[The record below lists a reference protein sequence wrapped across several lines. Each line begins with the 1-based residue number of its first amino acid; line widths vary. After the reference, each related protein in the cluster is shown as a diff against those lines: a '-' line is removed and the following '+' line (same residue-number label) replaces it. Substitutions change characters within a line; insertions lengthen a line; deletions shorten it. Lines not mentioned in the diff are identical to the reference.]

1 MLFSIITPCYN
12 SSKTLMRTYE
22 SLKSQSFKDFEWIL
36 VDDASTDNTRQL
48 ILELA
53 ENASF
58 PIKYILFDENHFGS
72 KSVYE
77 AACIATGKFACILDH
92 DDELLP
98 TTLHEV
104 SEIIKRFDVEQNTKL
119 AGVCGRCVDE
129 THKLIGRLF
138 KENFF
143 ISNEGDIRFKK
154 RITCELFQF
163 TKVPVLK
170 SYFSMIKP
178 GYTNGFCWA
187 KISECYGYVYTNTV
201 FRVYDTA
208 LESSYSNLYKKL
220 VVYPRNKRDALEAT
234 IKAYRNKMFYNPFFA
249 VRMCSSYVRHCF
261 LSGSFLSLKDMPLF
275 YYITLPLTVF
285 LGYLKSLYNLTND
298 RL

>member
-22 SLKSQSFKDFEWIL
+22 SLKSQSFRDFEWIL

-104 SEIIKRFDVEQNTKL
+104 SEIIKRFDVEQNTEL
-119 AGVCGRCVDE
+119 AGVCGRCIDE

-163 TKVPVLK
+163 TKVSILK
-170 SYFSMIKP
+170 KYFSMIEP

-187 KISECYGYVYTNTV
+187 KISEEYDYIYTNMV
-201 FRVYDTA
+201 FRIYDTA
-208 LESSYSNLYKKL
+208 LESSYSNTYKKV
-220 VVYPRNKRDALEAT
+220 VVYPKNKRNAVEST
-234 IKAYRNKMFYNPFFA
+234 IKAYQGKLIFNPIFS
-249 VRMCSSYVRHCF
+249 VKLCSSYIRHCI
-261 LSGSFLSLKDMPLF
+261 LSNEAASFRGMPFF
-275 YYITLPLTVF
+275 YKITLPITLV
-285 LGYLKSLYNLTND
+285 LGFLKSRNYI
-298 RL
+298 